1 MTPVSGFSFKLI
13 GFLMGAYCRHEGTPT
28 DSWKTGH
35 QNHQF
40 YVQLSKWPSRRNS
53 VCVKSG
59 SPGPDG
65 PYDPQDNRLT
75 GAPQGP
81 FSTLAIPARKLLRGK
96 NDPSKWIFL
105 QIESVSKG
113 DPAEIHQ
120 GDPY

>member
-13 GFLMGAYCRHEGTPT
+13 GFSMGAYCRHEGTPT

-75 GAPQGP
+75 GAPAGGIFH
-81 FSTLAIPARKLLRGK
+81 FSHSGQKIA
-96 NDPSKWIFL
+96 
-105 QIESVSKG
+105 KG
-113 DPAEIHQ
+113 EE
-120 GDPY
+120 